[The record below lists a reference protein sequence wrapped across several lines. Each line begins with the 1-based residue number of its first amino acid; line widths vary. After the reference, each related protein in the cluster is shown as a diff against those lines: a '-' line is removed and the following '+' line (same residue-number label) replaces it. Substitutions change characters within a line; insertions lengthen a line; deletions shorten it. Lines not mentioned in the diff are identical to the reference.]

1 MPKIVINEYDLS
13 KAGTVPYE
21 NFSVVV
27 PGFLADD
34 KYVEVADENGTH
46 YELNAETK
54 AVFDENGVYECSSQ
68 LDFENNVGKKAA
80 VFTSMK
86 ANDEPTAPFV
96 STIIELNPELNKEYV
111 EYVQATNT
119 DGSLQ
124 FDDNGEPVWTE
135 NIANQFDTE
144 NEVLVTTKTVVIG
157 VDSEGKPVEKTQTKI
172 EYLNSEA
179 FVTAYNAMLVGQCP
193 TKETP
198 IPNPEDANEDA
209 TFKVYR
215 KKAAKNIRIG
225 ELKTKSC
232 TYVEIEA
239 PTAGAVIFTG
249 DDGEDETLALSVTG
263 AVPTEKTYYVI
274 EEEDKG
280 FDGTFVEDRVSHYGN
295 QIAYELLGLGY
306 TVLFKAMMPY
316 TGSQLIE
323 AAKDAKKITTEGSI
337 QLLNNEGTAVA
348 QINDGNF
355 WECLKDKSTY
365 DFRYLMTGLLTNN
378 DLANKC
384 ILEVADHTEEILLDD
399 ASIQD
404 GRGDCIALI
413 DLDSATYEGKTQKDA
428 IPAMAKESAEWASA
442 YAAVFA
448 PYVTYL
454 MSDDPVYNNKT
465 FPASFHYLACAANSS
480 NNNFSEWYANAGYTR
495 GVAKYT
501 IESTGCKFGEVAIQ
515 ALEPRFMLK
524 VGKELNEK
532 KTAFNDINTVV
543 AINLI
548 VKIKSSY
555 YLWGN
560 RTGKKLGTRGASDG
574 DLRAQDFLN
583 IRQLCCTIK
592 KQVYTTC
599 RRLTFDPNSNNLW
612 INFRSL
618 LTPMLEE
625 MKADQGIKDYKFVK
639 NDTDRKAL
647 LSAKIRIV
655 PIEAVEDFEIGL
667 YLEDT
672 LDEVALTEA

>member
-34 KYVEVADENGTH
+34 KYVEVEGEDGTKH
-46 YELNAETK
+46 YALSEEAQ

-80 VFTSMK
+80 TFTSFTQ
-86 ANDEPTAPFV
+86 TATPQAPIV
-96 STIIELNPELNKEYV
+96 NTVLKLNPDLYEEA
-111 EYVQATNT
+111 EGFDAT
-119 DGSLQ
+119 
-124 FDDNGEPVWTE
+124 
-135 NIANQFDTE
+135 
-144 NEVLVTTKTVVIG
+144 NEVLVETT
-157 VDSEGKPVEKTQTKI
+157 EGDNPVTTI
-172 EYLNSEA
+172 SYLKAEA
-179 FVTAYNAMLVGQCP
+179 FTKAYNAALRGVLP
-193 TKETP
+193 TAAVP
-198 IPNPEDANEDA
+198 APEDDA
-209 TFKVYR
+209 EAAEGAPSFKVYYAE
-215 KKAAKNIRIG
+215 KATNRNVG
-225 ELKTKSC
+225 RLKTKTRNYIEVVASVDEGVVVYAGDEAEDG
-232 TYVEIEA
+232 TLELEVGASAPEYTEYFIIYDDTEEVSYTGITGSYVEDN
-239 PTAGAVIFTG
+239 V
-249 DDGEDETLALSVTG
+249 V
-263 AVPTEKTYYVI
+263 
-274 EEEDKG
+274 
-280 FDGTFVEDRVSHYGN
+280 HYGN
-295 QIAYELLGLGY
+295 QMAYELLGLGY
-306 TVLFKAMMPY
+306 TVLFKAMMPH
-316 TGSQLIE
+316 TKDELAKLADEVEENLVWEEVEVSDGDGTKKEKQAVVNESGAMTLNATAT
-323 AAKDAKKITTEGSI
+323 AAAG
-337 QLLNNEGTAVA
+337 
-348 QINDGNF
+348 INDGNF

-365 DFRYLMTGLLTNN
+365 DFRYLVTGLLTNN
-378 DLANKC
+378 DQANKC
-384 ILEVADHTEEILLDD
+384 ILEIADHSEEILLDD

-428 IPAMAKESAEWASA
+428 IPAMANEAAEWASA

-454 MSDDPVYNNKT
+454 MSDDPVYKNKT

-501 IESTGCKFGEVAIQ
+501 IESTGCKFGEAAIQ

-524 VGKELNEK
+524 VGKELNEE
-532 KTAFNDINTVV
+532 KTAWIDINTVV

-560 RTGKKLGTRGASDG
+560 RTGKKLGTRGAADG
-574 DLRAQDFLN
+574 DLKAQDFLN